1 MTSGLTCT
9 EPLVWT
15 CKSCGHS
22 FHEEEWNSGGRKC
35 PVCYKNQGSWKCSL
49 CQEVLK
55 QPALGLTHPCYRKDS
70 ASLSAR
76 TETQPR
82 LSRNT
87 RRILNRTHIF
97 FLIGLGL
104 LLATI
109 WGSLHFSKTNR
120 MDVANSTTTYSI
132 DKKNTGTPLPAY
144 EFATYENSHFAFRVS
159 YPFPFLSPKGDVKD
173 PAGARFI
180 SSDGVI
186 SLIVY
191 GSENAPP
198 LTMAQVLAKEAST
211 FENPTREIQSKQEGA
226 DSFELR
232 AREGDQGILLKQI
245 LRNEKWRKL
254 RLQYPWSKASQ
265 LGEIL
270 DKVAASFA
278 ATDPVIERPKMY
290 FFYHPDLKRIY
301 ESEFFDGDEKIGVP
315 PDSGPF
321 VYQPSESSVRISN
334 MNRNRVFGN
343 TYGGVFFD
351 GKVIP
356 GEVYVFRNDFLTG
369 NWRRLPTQ
377 EAVSLLR
384 QNGISPPKSLRK
396 PTARQTE
403 ESAAETEAPDENPR
417 VS

>member
-1 MTSGLTCT
+1 MSTCS

-35 PVCYKNQGSWKCSL
+35 PVCDKNLGSWKCSL

-55 QPALGLTHPCYRKDS
+55 QPALGLTHPCYRGDS
-70 ASLSAR
+70 SPLLAKS
-76 TETQPR
+76 ETQPR

-87 RRILNRTHIF
+87 RRAPNRTHIF
-97 FLIGLGL
+97 FLIGFGL
-104 LLATI
+104 LLVTI
-109 WGSLHFSKTNR
+109 GGSLHFWKNGSTKLA
-120 MDVANSTTTYSI
+120 DSNSSHSI
-132 DKKNTGTPLPAY
+132 REKDTETPLPAY
-144 EFATYENSHFAFRVS
+144 EFATYENPLFSFRVS
-159 YPFPFLSPKGDVKD
+159 YPFPLLSPKGDVKD

-180 SSDGVI
+180 SSDGGI

-191 GSENAPP
+191 GNENAPP

-232 AREGDQGILLKQI
+232 VREGDQGILLKQI

-270 DKVAASFA
+270 DKVAVSFA

-351 GKVIP
+351 GKVVP
-356 GEVYVFRNDFLTG
+356 GEIYVFRNDFLTG
-369 NWRRLPTQ
+369 SWRRLST
-377 EAVSLLR
+377 EDALSLLR
-384 QNGISPPKSLRK
+384 QSGISPPKTLRK
-396 PTARQTE
+396 PTGRQAGRSPVE
-403 ESAAETEAPDENPR
+403 PEAPENNLR